1 MCICINYLRRL
12 TRLQLMEVMSI
23 RKGQHRHPQGS
34 SRPGGWALRL
44 LFIIEIELG
53 NFTTDLLSLLLLFL
67 LLDDNCIFLHSFVP
81 WRSLIT
87 ETCSRTS
94 IITMLRPQNG
104 LGQKWLFLCQE
115 SHAWFSFSTDPLPS
129 LLTHTSFLFSE
140 ILLKWSV
147 NWRTHGN

>member
-12 TRLQLMEVMSI
+12 TKLQLTEVMSI

-34 SRPGGWALRL
+34 SWPGGWALWV
-44 LFIIEIELG
+44 
-53 NFTTDLLSLLLLFL
+53 T
-67 LLDDNCIFLHSFVP
+67 LHY
-81 WRSLIT
+81 WN
-87 ETCSRTS
+87 RTGKLYNRS
-94 IITMLRPQNG
+94 IIFAIVISPAWWQLYFSTFFCSLKITNHWDLFKLRPQNG